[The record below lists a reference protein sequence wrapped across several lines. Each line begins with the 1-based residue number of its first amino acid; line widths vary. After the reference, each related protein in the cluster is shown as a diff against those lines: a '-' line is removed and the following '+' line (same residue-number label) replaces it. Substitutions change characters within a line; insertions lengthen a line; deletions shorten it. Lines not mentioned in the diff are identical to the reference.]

1 MVELEKRRAGKVTG
15 VRDRLYALR
24 LLVGAMVVVAVSSRA
39 IADPARDRVVVAT
52 TDEAFRG
59 ELADALGPSD
69 FSLVVV
75 DEPIPTLADVTRIS
89 RGLADREHATAAV
102 WLVASPNGSTLV
114 TYDRGVDRVL
124 VRTIAFAPPLSPAQG
139 AEAARMA
146 RTMLRALRVTPDINL
161 PPPHPDEARA
171 IRASAAAFAIAPH
184 RGPALIGVV
193 LGVGVHVHPPGAGAA
208 AAGSAMVIWRPDE
221 LGVAIAGDYAPSS
234 SFATSTFTG
243 AAHDDSVAL
252 LARWPVALA
261 SFRLVALAG
270 PALHITGLRG
280 QASDGEMPAITHVDP
295 AVRGQV
301 IGAYALDRTVDVGVA
316 VAGDYVADRQ
326 RYSFDASEVLAIPR
340 FQVLAELVLTLAV
353 R

>member
-1 MVELEKRRAGKVTG
+1 MVKLEKRHRRKVTG
-15 VRDRLYALR
+15 PRDTLCALR
-24 LLVGAMVVVAVSSRA
+24 LLVGAIVVVAVGSSA

-52 TDEAFRG
+52 GDAEFRSD
-59 ELADALGPSD
+59 LADALGPSD

-102 WLVASPNGSTLV
+102 WLVASPSGSTLV

-124 VRTIAFAPPLSPAQG
+124 VRTLVFAPPLSPAQG

-171 IRASAAAFAIAPH
+171 IRASAAAFESSPR
-184 RGPALIGVV
+184 RGPPLLAVS
-193 LGVGVHVHPPGAGAA
+193 LGVGIHVHPPVTAVV

-234 SFATSTFTG
+234 TFATSTFSGT
-243 AAHDDSVAL
+243 AHDDSVAL
-252 LARWPVALA
+252 LARWPISLA
-261 SFRLVALAG
+261 SVRLAVLAG

-280 QASDGEMPAITHVDP
+280 QASDGEMPAITHVD
-295 AVRGQV
+295 AAARAQV
-301 IGAYALDRTVDVGVA
+301 IGAYAVDRTVDVGVA
-316 VAGDYVADRQ
+316 VSADYVAERQ

-340 FQVLAELVLTLAV
+340 FQVLAELVLTLRV